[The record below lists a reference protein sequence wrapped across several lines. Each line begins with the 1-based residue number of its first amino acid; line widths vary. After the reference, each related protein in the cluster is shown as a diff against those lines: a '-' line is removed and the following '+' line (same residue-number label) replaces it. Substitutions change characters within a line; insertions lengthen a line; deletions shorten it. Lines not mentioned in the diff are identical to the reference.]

1 MAVKIMQVA
10 KHSPADK
17 AGVKA
22 DEMLVKINGNPIEDI
37 LDYQFYATENKLQ
50 IELEKDGLTRSV
62 QVKKNQYDELGL
74 EFETYLMDKQH
85 HCKNKCIFC
94 FVDQMPP
101 NMRETLYFKDD
112 DARLSFL
119 FGNYITLTNMEQ
131 KDIDRIIKMH
141 ISPVNVSV
149 HTMNPALRQKM
160 MLNPKAA
167 SSLDYLRQLAEA
179 GVKINTQLVLCP
191 GINDGDEL
199 RYSLQELGKLY
210 PSVESIAAV
219 PVGLTKYRD
228 GLYPL
233 EPYTKEGAEEVIDI
247 IHSFADDVEKEH
259 GVRLAYP
266 SDEFFLKAERKIPE
280 DEYYG
285 EYNQLENG
293 VGLLALLRQE
303 LGYALEDWEDDGV
316 SRRISLATGEDAA
329 DFLRQQIARV
339 KEQFPGLDCTVY
351 PIHNDFFGPHI
362 TVAGL
367 VTSRDLIAQLKGK
380 DLGEELLIPGVML
393 RHEQDKFLDD
403 GTIED
408 VEQALGVPVRT
419 VDNDGSQFL
428 MALLGAE
435 DDPNFIW

>member
-1 MAVKIMQVA
+1 M
-10 KHSPADK
+10 
-17 AGVKA
+17 
-22 DEMLVKINGNPIEDI
+22 
-37 LDYQFYATENKLQ
+37 
-50 IELEKDGLTRSV
+50 
-62 QVKKNQYDELGL
+62 
-74 EFETYLMDKQH
+74 
-85 HCKNKCIFC
+85 
-94 FVDQMPP
+94 
-101 NMRETLYFKDD
+101 
-112 DARLSFL
+112 
-119 FGNYITLTNMEQ
+119 
-131 KDIDRIIKMH
+131 
-141 ISPVNVSV
+141 
-149 HTMNPALRQKM
+149 
-160 MLNPKAA
+160 
-167 SSLDYLRQLAEA
+167 
-179 GVKINTQLVLCP
+179 
-191 GINDGDEL
+191 
-199 RYSLQELGKLY
+199 GKLY

-247 IHSFADDVEKEH
+247 IHRFADDFEKEH

-408 VEQALGVPVRT
+408 AEQALGVPVRT

>member
-1 MAVKIMQVA
+1 LAVKIMQVA

-367 VTSRDLIAQLKGK
+367 VTSRDLIAQLKDK

>member
-10 KHSPADK
+10 KGSPADK
-17 AGVKA
+17 AGVRA
-22 DEMLVKINGNPIEDI
+22 DEMLVAINGNAIEDI
-37 LDYQFYATENKLQ
+37 LDYQFYATEKKLLVDL
-50 IELEKDGLTRSV
+50 ELDGKTRSV
-62 QVKKNQYDELGL
+62 KIKKNQYDELGL

-167 SSLDYLRQLAEA
+167 SSLDYLRQLADA

-219 PVGLTKYRD
+219 PVGLTRFRD

-233 EPYTKEGAEEVIDI
+233 EPYTKEGAEQVIEI
-247 IHSFADDVEKEH
+247 IHSFADDFYKEH

-266 SDEFFLKAERKIPE
+266 SDEFFLKAERELPD

-303 LGYALEDWEDDGV
+303 LTYALEDWEDDGV
-316 SRRISLATGEDAA
+316 SRRISLATGEAA
-329 DFLRQQIARV
+329 AEFLRGQVARV

-351 PIHNDFFGPHI
+351 PIHNDYFGPNI

-367 VTSRDLIAQLKGK
+367 VTSTDLIAQLKGK

-403 GTIED
+403 GTVED
-408 VEQALGVPVRT
+408 VEKALGVPVRT
-419 VDNDGSQFL
+419 VDNEGSQFL

-435 DDPNFIW
+435 DDPNFQW

>member
-247 IHSFADDVEKEH
+247 IHSFADGFETEH

>member
-1 MAVKIMQVA
+1 M
-10 KHSPADK
+10 
-17 AGVKA
+17 
-22 DEMLVKINGNPIEDI
+22 
-37 LDYQFYATENKLQ
+37 
-50 IELEKDGLTRSV
+50 
-62 QVKKNQYDELGL
+62 
-74 EFETYLMDKQH
+74 
-85 HCKNKCIFC
+85 
-94 FVDQMPP
+94 
-101 NMRETLYFKDD
+101 
-112 DARLSFL
+112 
-119 FGNYITLTNMEQ
+119 
-131 KDIDRIIKMH
+131 
-141 ISPVNVSV
+141 
-149 HTMNPALRQKM
+149 
-160 MLNPKAA
+160 
-167 SSLDYLRQLAEA
+167 
-179 GVKINTQLVLCP
+179 
-191 GINDGDEL
+191 
-199 RYSLQELGKLY
+199 
-210 PSVESIAAV
+210 
-219 PVGLTKYRD
+219 
-228 GLYPL
+228 
-233 EPYTKEGAEEVIDI
+233 
-247 IHSFADDVEKEH
+247 
-259 GVRLAYP
+259 
-266 SDEFFLKAERKIPE
+266 
-280 DEYYG
+280 
-285 EYNQLENG
+285 
-293 VGLLALLRQE
+293 RQE